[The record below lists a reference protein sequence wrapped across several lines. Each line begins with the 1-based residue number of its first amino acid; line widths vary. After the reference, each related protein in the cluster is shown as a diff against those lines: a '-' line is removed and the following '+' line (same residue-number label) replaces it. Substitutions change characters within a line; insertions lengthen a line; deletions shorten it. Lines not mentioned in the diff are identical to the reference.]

1 MMLNTIATA
10 IEDRLKALS
19 LFKSVGMSFTGK
31 TMGLLPAAVFYLT
44 ADKKGTDRP
53 SVSRDLVWEVDILV
67 SQVAADQGQTK
78 AMICI
83 DAVREAFSDWQAFP
97 SGCLA
102 TSVPE
107 ISIVGV
113 EDTLLIY
120 SAKIEMRV
128 FPERF

>member
-1 MMLNTIATA
+1 MLNTIATA
-10 IEDRLKALS
+10 IEDRLRGLS
-19 LFKSVGMSFTGK
+19 LFKSVGQSITRQTLGM
-31 TMGLLPAAVFYLT
+31 LPAAVFYLT

-53 SVSRDLVWEVDILV
+53 SVSRELTWEINILI
-67 SQVAADQGQTK
+67 SQSAVDQGQAK
-78 AMICI
+78 AMTCI